1 MASGVAACAGRAHE
15 PIWTRKITVWT
26 SRLACCLLRDVEG
39 KPVPSCRS
47 YPIPCR
53 CKTAAELAA
62 AHLHLGRKRLVHSG
76 QCEPVAR
83 STRGA
88 AHGLGDSFEL
98 NNPRGSGEGHG
109 RTFSPLDS
117 EEELPQ
123 TWFHGGRSKA
133 WFQRHSPLLIGSR
146 GFHASQGEKRAPRP
160 RYWWGRGYLIL
171 R

>member
-26 SRLACCLLRDVEG
+26 SELACCLLRAVEG
-39 KPVPSCRS
+39 KPVPPLRS
-47 YPIPCR
+47 YPLVHRRKAP
-53 CKTAAELAA
+53 AEPAT
-62 AHLHLGRKRLVHSG
+62 AHLHLGRKKLVHSG

-83 STRGA
+83 GTRDA
-88 AHGLGDSFEL
+88 AHTLSHNIEL

-117 EEELPQ
+117 EEELLQ
-123 TWFHGGRSKA
+123 A
-133 WFQRHSPLLIGSR
+133 WFMEDAPRSGFRGRSPLLIESR

-160 RYWWGRGYLIL
+160 H
-171 R
+171 